1 MLKVY
6 LEDCYA
12 NIVLIIGGWSPAELI
27 LSAKF
32 YSLSKTKKA
41 METFSGKNVSNRY
54 LCSMNELQEKWL
66 QEVEALFLR
75 YGIKSIT
82 MDDVARELGISKK
95 TLYQF
100 VDNKDDLVQRVISR
114 YIELEKNL
122 CSSLFTEASNALE
135 EIRMVIAS
143 NTSLVSQMRTNIVF
157 DLQRYHRDAWNLLL
171 NYQNNFLYQV
181 VHKNL
186 MRGIQE
192 GLYRSSFNV
201 DIMTRLHVGSAFQ
214 LFDEQVFPSAT
225 YSRAEVFREFMESY
239 IYGVVSEEG
248 RRLFE
253 EMVANNR

>member
-1 MLKVY
+1 MQ
-6 LEDCYA
+6 
-12 NIVLIIGGWSPAELI
+12 IIGGWSGATLN

-32 YSLSKTKKA
+32 YSLSKTILCK
-41 METFSGKNVSNRY
+41 ETFNGKNVSKQY
-54 LCSMNELQEKWL
+54 LCGMNELQEKWL
-66 QEVEALFLR
+66 QEIEALFLR

-82 MDDVARELGISKK
+82 MEDVARELGISKK

-114 YIELEKNL
+114 HIELEKNL
-122 CSSLFTEASNALE
+122 CSSLFLEAENALE

-143 NTSLVSQMRTNIVF
+143 NTTLVSQMRTNIVF
-157 DLQRYHRDAWNLLL
+157 DLQRYHREAWNLLL

-181 VHKNL
+181 VHNNL
-186 MRGIQE
+186 MRGIRE
-192 GLYRSSFNV
+192 GLYRSNFNV

-214 LFDEQVFPSAT
+214 LFDETVFPSSS

-253 EMVANNR
+253 EMIGNKH